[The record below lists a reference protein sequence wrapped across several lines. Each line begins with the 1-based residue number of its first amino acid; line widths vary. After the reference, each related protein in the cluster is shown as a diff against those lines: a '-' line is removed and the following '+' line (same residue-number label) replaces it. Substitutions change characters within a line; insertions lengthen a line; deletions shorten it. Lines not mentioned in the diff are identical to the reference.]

1 MTAQEDGPAWE
12 PGHEP
17 DEEYLAERE
26 RVGWLS
32 VKVVAGTIVAWAI
45 FLAVLLAALASRR

>member
-1 MTAQEDGPAWE
+1 M
-12 PGHEP
+12 
-17 DEEYLAERE
+17 
-26 RVGWLS
+26 GWLS